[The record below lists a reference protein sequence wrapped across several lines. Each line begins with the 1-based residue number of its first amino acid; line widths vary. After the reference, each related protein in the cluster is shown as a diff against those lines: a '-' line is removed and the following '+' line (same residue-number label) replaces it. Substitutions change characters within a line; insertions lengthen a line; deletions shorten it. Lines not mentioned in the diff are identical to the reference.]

1 MIWIYPLISMAWAVE
16 IASVDRPSVG
26 TSTYTL
32 EKGGLQ
38 LESGLQIDASQSNS
52 VYSLPTMLRIGISD
66 QVELRPYTSII
77 SSSQTNT
84 LFLQSSGIQG
94 KAKLYSPKE
103 HNLAF
108 SFLASS
114 DVNAGSGIFLFD
126 FWTDHW
132 SMWINAGHVLTY
144 DTRTGSS
151 IVLAGVGYTFPK
163 KHGLFIET
171 SSTMEETA
179 TVTIEGGY
187 TKTFHTFQVDVYAL
201 KDVHTSENWQVAT
214 GIGWRFR

>member
-1 MIWIYPLISMAWAVE
+1 MIWMYTLISMAWAIE

-38 LESGLQIDASQSNS
+38 LESGLQIDGSQSGT
-52 VYSLPTMLRIGISD
+52 VYSIPTMLRIGIGS
-66 QVELRPYTSII
+66 QVELRPYTSIL
-77 SSSQTNT
+77 SHSQTDT
-84 LFLQSSGIQG
+84 LLLQSSGIQG
-94 KAKLYSPKE
+94 KAKLYSPKD

-108 SFLASS
+108 SILASS
-114 DVNAGSGIFLFD
+114 DMNSGSGIFLFD
-126 FWTDHW
+126 IWKDNW
-132 SMWINAGHVLTY
+132 SMWVNAGHVLTY

-151 IVLAGVGYTFPK
+151 IALAGVGYTFPQN
-163 KHGLFIET
+163 HGLFIET

-187 TKTFHTFQVDVYAL
+187 TKTFQKIQVDVYAL
-201 KDVHTSENWQVAT
+201 KDAHTSENWQLAM